1 MVLEWKYL
9 LQLLRKNIL
18 YRIVVIVLFAILLLM
33 IWSRGIDITSHSFIF
48 QFPRNIEEMT
58 FYQLL
63 FQNIMPIIVYFG
75 ATLLVSDVFPI
86 MISKQ
91 SIWIKIRNRG
101 SFALLLLYYTSILA
115 YSLLIIG
122 LVNGIYIVYF
132 HHFLTMTES
141 ITGVI
146 VILFLQ
152 QILAVGYL
160 ADVAFSG
167 YIFLIFFLICLATS
181 PAISPFQLWIAL
193 IGNVAL
199 IGINPL
205 LLKNKEY
212 L

>member
-18 YRIVVIVLFAILLLM
+18 YRIVIIVLFAIFLL
-33 IWSRGIDITSHSFIF
+33 IVWSRGIDMASHSFIF
-48 QFPRNIEEMT
+48 KFPRKMEEMT

-63 FQNIMPIIVYFG
+63 FHNIMPILVYFG
-75 ATLLVSDVFPI
+75 ATLLGSDVFPI
-86 MISKQ
+86 MISEQ

-101 SFALLLLYYTSILA
+101 SFTLLLIYYTSILI
-115 YSLLIIG
+115 YSLLIIW
-122 LVNGIYIVYF
+122 LVNGIHNVYF
-132 HHFLTMTES
+132 HHLLSVTES
-141 ITGVI
+141 TIG
-146 VILFLQ
+146 ILFNLCLQ
-152 QILAVGYL
+152 EIISVGYL
-160 ADVAFSG
+160 SVITFSG
-167 YIFLIFFLICLATS
+167 YNFLIFFLICLATT

-212 L
+212 

>member
-18 YRIVVIVLFAILLLM
+18 YRIVIIVLFAIFLL
-33 IWSRGIDITSHSFIF
+33 IVWSRGIDMASHSFIF
-48 QFPRNIEEMT
+48 QFPRKMEEMT

-63 FQNIMPIIVYFG
+63 FHNIMPILVYFG
-75 ATLLVSDVFPI
+75 ATLLVNDVFPI
-86 MISKQ
+86 MISEQ
-91 SIWIKIRNRG
+91 RIWIKIRNRG
-101 SFALLLLYYTSILA
+101 SFALLLLYYTSILS

-122 LVNGIYIVYF
+122 FVNGIHIVYF
-132 HHFLTMTES
+132 HHFLFMTES
-141 ITGVI
+141 ITGII

-160 ADVAFSG
+160 ADITFSG
-167 YIFLIFFLICLATS
+167 YIFLIFFLICLATT
-181 PAISPFQLWIAL
+181 PAISPFQLWMAL

>member
-18 YRIVVIVLFAILLLM
+18 YRIVIIVLFAIFLL
-33 IWSRGIDITSHSFIF
+33 IVWSRGIDMASHSFIF
-48 QFPRNIEEMT
+48 KFPRKMEEMT

-63 FQNIMPIIVYFG
+63 FHNIMPILVYFG
-75 ATLLVSDVFPI
+75 ATLLGSDVFPI
-86 MISKQ
+86 MISEQ

-101 SFALLLLYYTSILA
+101 SFTLLLLYYTSILI

-122 LVNGIYIVYF
+122 FVNGIHIVYF
-132 HHFLTMTES
+132 HHLLSVTES
-141 ITGVI
+141 TIGI
-146 VILFLQ
+146 LFILFLQ
-152 QILAVGYL
+152 QILSVGYL
-160 ADVAFSG
+160 SDITFSG
-167 YIFLIFFLICLATS
+167 YIFLIFFLICLATT

>member
-18 YRIVVIVLFAILLLM
+18 YRIVIIVLFAIFLL
-33 IWSRGIDITSHSFIF
+33 IVWSRGIDMASHSFIF
-48 QFPRNIEEMT
+48 QFPRKMEEMT

-63 FQNIMPIIVYFG
+63 FHNIMPILVYFG

-86 MISKQ
+86 MISEQ

-122 LVNGIYIVYF
+122 LVNGIHIVYF
-132 HHFLTMTES
+132 HHFLFMTES
-141 ITGVI
+141 ITGII
-146 VILFLQ
+146 VSLFLQ

-160 ADVAFSG
+160 ADIAFSG
-167 YIFLIFFLICLATS
+167 YSFLIFFLICLATT

-212 L
+212 I